1 MRRLALAGL
10 LPLLVGCSVTTEP
23 EQRLLLADIAGY
35 FAEDPFV
42 EVTSSG
48 SSATVR
54 VTTFG
59 SSCNAKGIT
68 SVTVEDLT
76 ATVEPYN
83 YAPPTGT
90 PCPRDLRGFI
100 HEVTIQ
106 FNRSGAARIL
116 VRGLDARSRS
126 AANLTGDT
134 LTVER
139 WVSIP

>member
-1 MRRLALAGL
+1 MRRYALAGL
-10 LPLLVGCSVTTEP
+10 LPLLVGCSLATEP
-23 EQRLLLADIAGY
+23 EHRLVLADIAGY
-35 FAEDPFV
+35 HVGDPFV

-59 SSCNAKGIT
+59 SSCNARG
-68 SVTVEDLT
+68 VTEVRVEGLT

-83 YAPPTGT
+83 YAPPAGT
-90 PCPRDLRGFI
+90 PCPRDLRSFI
-100 HEVTIQ
+100 HEATVQ
-106 FNRSGAARIL
+106 FDRSGDARIL

-139 WVSIP
+139 WVSNP